1 MKALALAAVN
11 VRRMLREPS
20 NVFFVF
26 LFPMLL
32 ILVLGVSFGGAFE
45 PTIGVVAVE
54 PGPLGTDLVER
65 N

>member
-11 VRRMLREPS
+11 VRRMLRERS

-32 ILVLGVSFGGAFE
+32 VLVLGVSFGGTFE
-45 PTIGVVAVE
+45 PKSVIATDV
-54 PGPLGTDLVER
+54 GPR
-65 N
+65 